1 MDRNTTQ
8 TTQQSQ
14 HNQQN
19 AQPQQNQQ
27 NQQSQQSQQKSQTR
41 QQGTQMSG
49 SPAANESGQEG
60 ARSDQQ
66 RGIATSREDG
76 RGQTGQNTQRSQGVP
91 GTGLSRQNRGSTALQ
106 GGRGGY
112 SDPFALMQR
121 MQQDMDQLFDQFGF
135 GRGLGSSLGLLADRD
150 LFGSLGGGL
159 STQQQGEWAPQ
170 IEVFRRGDRIVVRAD
185 VPGVDKKDLN
195 IEVDDG
201 VLTLSGERRA
211 QNDENGDGWYRS
223 ERSYGRFERS
233 IPLPE
238 GVDANQCQATFNDGV
253 LEVTLPAPKGQER
266 KAKRIEI
273 R

>member
-8 TTQQSQ
+8 HNQ
-14 HNQQN
+14 HNQPN
-19 AQPQQNQQ
+19 S
-27 NQQSQQSQQKSQTR
+27 QSQQNPQNSQSSQTR
-41 QQGTQMSG
+41 QQGSQLSG
-49 SPAANESGQEG
+49 SPGANQSGQES

-66 RGIATSREDG
+66 RDIATSRENDRG
-76 RGQTGQNTQRSQGVP
+76 RAGQSAQRTSGVE
-91 GTGLSRQNRGSTALQ
+91 GTGLSRQSRGNTAVQ
-106 GGRGGY
+106 SGRGGN

-121 MQQDMDQLFDQFGF
+121 MQQDMDRLFDQFGF
-135 GRGLGSSLGLLADRD
+135 GRGLGSSFGLLGDRD
-150 LFGSLGGGL
+150 LFGSLGGGQ
-159 STQQQGEWAPQ
+159 SMQQQAAWAPQ
-170 IEVFRRGDRIVVRAD
+170 MEVFRRGDRIVVRAD
-185 VPGVDKKDLN
+185 VPGVNKDDLN

-211 QNDENGDGWYRS
+211 QNEENGDGWYRS

-238 GVDANQCQATFNDGV
+238 GVDANQCEATFNDGV
-253 LEVTLPAPKGQER
+253 LEVTLPAPKEQER